1 MSESDRQQIQDYM
14 AKHGI
19 NELLY
24 ELLEGIC
31 LDMPD
36 NPHQFI
42 VDYMQEHFPDKVR
55 VAGGGAPPISI
66 DEEDEEDGEEEEEEE
81 DQMGATP
88 ASFRQ
93 SEMSDSFRKRV
104 PNHARRRTGV
114 SAEVM
119 SPGILRREGYTPV
132 VHEKPAEVRTAL
144 QDILGENILFKD
156 LDAAQMT
163 TLLDAMFEATFSAGE
178 VIIEQG
184 AEGDN
189 FYVVFKGE
197 CEVFVAKSEG
207 QEAEQ
212 APAAPNPRPT
222 RGPALTRRSI
232 RLAPPPAPV
241 VPVVGPHCAP
251 ALTHDVTAPP
261 RCTRT
266 AWAAPSASWRSCTTR
281 RAPRRSRRRRTR
293 RSSLSTA
300 PPSSSS

>member
-42 VDYMQEHFPDKVR
+42 VDYVQGHFPDKVR

-119 SPGILRREGYTPV
+119 SPGILRREEYTPV

-144 QDILGENILFKD
+144 QDMLGENILFKD

-189 FYVVFKGE
+189 F
-197 CEVFVAKSEG
+197 
-207 QEAEQ
+207 
-212 APAAPNPRPT
+212 
-222 RGPALTRRSI
+222 
-232 RLAPPPAPV
+232 
-241 VPVVGPHCAP
+241 
-251 ALTHDVTAPP
+251 
-261 RCTRT
+261 
-266 AWAAPSASWRSCTTR
+266 
-281 RAPRRSRRRRTR
+281 
-293 RSSLSTA
+293 
-300 PPSSSS
+300 